1 MITMKK
7 QSKNIFISYRRN
19 DGYLFANL
27 LSTHLTDLGYT
38 VFHDREDMAIG
49 EDFPERLHQAVL
61 ECNDFISV
69 VTPMYFGAEKNGN
82 LRISDPEDWVHR
94 EINLAMKYNKR
105 ILPIVLDANLPSV
118 EALPN
123 DISSF
128 LNLNFLF
135 YDRQNTIEDF
145 VAILEKGFSAETVHS
160 RKYSTLLKEL
170 YDVCD
175 ETDNE
180 FNVKIRDFIIC
191 RSEDVIE
198 GKLLPM
204 IDNYEENEDV
214 CFAAYYAAFT
224 FYRRMGYAYKIHSL
238 VERFGQ
244 RFEGYRFHNV
254 VLSQHYSLRFE
265 LDGNDPDDL
274 ILAVRSARKATEL
287 INGNAGVWQN
297 YADLITRGFELGV
310 YRNAEYLEEAI
321 TCVHYALQINPKYPK
336 YHCTLGRLLSFQ
348 GKYQEAIVSIQR
360 AINLENSETKD
371 SFIRIME
378 YNRHITDI
386 KLRQS
391 ESRTKKRLWV
401 MAIAVTVL
409 TAAVCL
415 LWAIVWGM

>member
-1 MITMKK
+1 MKK
-7 QSKNIFISYRRN
+7 QSKDIFISYRRN

-27 LSTHLTDLGYT
+27 LASKLTELGYS
-38 VFHDREDMAIG
+38 VFYDREDLVIG

-69 VTPMYFGAEKNGN
+69 VTPMYFGAEQNGA

-94 EINLAMKYNKR
+94 EISLAMKYNKR
-105 ILPIVLDANLPSV
+105 ILPIILDANFPSADSLPD
-118 EALPN
+118 
-123 DISSF
+123 DISDF
-128 LNLNFLF
+128 FDFNFLT
-135 YDRQNTIEDF
+135 YDQQNTIEDF
-145 VAILEKGFSAETVHS
+145 IAILEKGFSAESVHN
-160 RKYSTLLKEL
+160 RKYNTLLKEL
-170 YDVCD
+170 YDISD
-175 ETDNE
+175 ESDND
-180 FNVKIRDFIIC
+180 FNIKIRNFIIC
-191 RSEDVIE
+191 RNENVIE
-198 GKLLPM
+198 SKLLPM
-204 IDNYEENEDV
+204 IDNREESEDV

-244 RFEGYRFHNV
+244 RFEKYRFHNV

-265 LDGNDPDDL
+265 LDGNNPEDL
-274 ILAVRSARKATEL
+274 ILAVQSARKATEV
-287 INGNAGVWQN
+287 ISGNAGVLQN

-310 YRNAEYLEEAI
+310 YRNTEYLQAAI
-321 TCVHYALQINPKYPK
+321 TCVNRALQLNPKYPK

-371 SFIRIME
+371 SFLRIME
-378 YNRHITDI
+378 YNRHIADI

-391 ESRTKKRLWV
+391 ESKTRKRLRG
-401 MAIAVTVL
+401 MTAALIML

-415 LWAIVWGM
+415 LWLMVWRMP